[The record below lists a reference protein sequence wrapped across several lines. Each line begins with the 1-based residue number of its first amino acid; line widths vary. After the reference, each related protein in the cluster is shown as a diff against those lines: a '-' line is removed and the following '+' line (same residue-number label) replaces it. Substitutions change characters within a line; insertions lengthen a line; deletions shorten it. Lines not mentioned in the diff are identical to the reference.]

1 MIKQYYTAYKARTMC
16 PVCSEEEEIFITNNG
31 VFPISTKTCSNC
43 TNTFPADEFI
53 CSFIELKSNSTVSS
67 YTSINI

>member
-1 MIKQYYTAYKARTMC
+1 MC
-16 PVCSEEEEIFITNNG
+16 PICSEEEEIFITNNG